1 MLRTPAPLIGAL
13 ERTRL
18 MVEQLLQGIGLVVVA
33 CGGLASIAY
42 AIFKRFGERWLDAK
56 FEERLAVYKHEQQK
70 ELEQLKFKISA
81 LLDRTTK
88 LHQREFEILPEA
100 WARLNEAYW
109 KALAFVSPMQ
119 RYADLSRM
127 SEVQFREFL
136 SGCELD
142 PWERDEIWQ
151 QEDRNAYY
159 VKHVYWHRLADTKT
173 TVCESHVYLLKNG
186 IFLTSPVKEKFTMLD
201 GLVWDALAG

>member
-1 MLRTPAPLIGAL
+1 
-13 ERTRL
+13 
-18 MVEQLLQGIGLVVVA
+18 
-33 CGGLASIAY
+33 
-42 AIFKRFGERWLDAK
+42 
-56 FEERLAVYKHEQQK
+56 
-70 ELEQLKFKISA
+70 
-81 LLDRTTK
+81 
-88 LHQREFEILPEA
+88 
-100 WARLNEAYW
+100 
-109 KALAFVSPMQ
+109 MQ

-173 TVCESHVYLLKNG
+173 TVRESHVYLLKNG

-201 GLVWDALAG
+201 GLVWDALAEHEFNTQYEQLPRKSEKVQLLLNDGSERLKAVEAEVQSRLWSSDASAP